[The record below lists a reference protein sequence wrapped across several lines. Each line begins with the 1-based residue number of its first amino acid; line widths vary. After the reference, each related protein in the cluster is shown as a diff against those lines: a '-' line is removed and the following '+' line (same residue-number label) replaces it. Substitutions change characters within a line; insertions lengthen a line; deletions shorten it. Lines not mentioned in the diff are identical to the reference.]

1 MNKPLILITGATGKT
16 GAAIAGR
23 LRSSGARLRLASR
36 SGTAPAGTRSVQFDW
51 SDPKTFEEALVDV
64 ERIYILAP
72 VGHNSPIDLVAP
84 FIDKALA
91 MDAKRF
97 VLLSS
102 TQLQEGGPAMGQ
114 IHAYLRK
121 VASEWAV
128 LRPSWFMQNF
138 INEPHLSSINNEN
151 AIYSA
156 TGDGRVPFVSVD
168 DIAGVGAHILLQ
180 ADAPEHDLPIT
191 GPELLSYDDV
201 ASQISR
207 AAGRTVRH
215 VRLTVEE
222 LAERHQRFGLPADY
236 AQTLAGLDAIIAAR
250 REEKLS
256 GVVEANTGR
265 PGVSFASFA
274 EEHAATWR

>member
-1 MNKPLILITGATGKT
+1 MNRPLILITGATGKT
-16 GAAIAGR
+16 GAAIAAC

-36 SGTAPAGTRSVQFDW
+36 SGSGSVQFDW
-51 SDPKTFEEALVDV
+51 GDPRTFDAALVDA
-64 ERIYILAP
+64 ERVYILAP
-72 VGHNSPIDLVAP
+72 VGHSSPIDLVGP

-91 MDAKRF
+91 MGTRRF

-121 VASEWAV
+121 VAPEWGV

-138 INEPHLSSINNEN
+138 ISEPHLSSINGES

-168 DIAGVGAHILLQ
+168 DIAAIGARILLQ
-180 ADAPEHDLPIT
+180 TDAPEHDLPIT

-201 ASQISR
+201 ASQIGR

-215 VRLTVEE
+215 IRLTVDE
-222 LAERHQRFGLPADY
+222 LAERHRRFGLPADY
-236 AQTLAGLDAIIAAR
+236 AQTLAGLDAIIAEG
-250 REEKLS
+250 REERLS
-256 GVVEANTGR
+256 GVVEAITGSL
-265 PGVSFASFA
+265 GISFASFVEA
-274 EEHAATWR
+274 HAAVWR